1 MDANNFDRIISS
13 DSIVQSEPSHRIET
27 QIALI
32 RTDIE
37 EIRCIL
43 FGKSKG
49 RRGLVYRVDE
59 LVVAADRGRFRFRV
73 ILWLASSIAAA
84 ATGIEHFKQ
93 AIVELFHQ

>member
-1 MDANNFDRIISS
+1 VS
-13 DSIVQSEPSHRIET
+13 DPSHRIET

-32 RTDIE
+32 RADIE
-37 EIRCIL
+37 EIRCIV
-43 FGKSKG
+43 FGNSRKG

-59 LVVAADRGRFRFRV
+59 LVVAVDRGRFRFRV

-93 AIVELFHQ
+93 AIVALFHQ

>member
-1 MDANNFDRIISS
+1 VS
-13 DSIVQSEPSHRIET
+13 DSSHWIET
-27 QIALI
+27 QMALI
-32 RTDIE
+32 RADIE

-43 FGKSKG
+43 YGNSKG
-49 RRGLVYRVDE
+49 RKGIAYRVDE